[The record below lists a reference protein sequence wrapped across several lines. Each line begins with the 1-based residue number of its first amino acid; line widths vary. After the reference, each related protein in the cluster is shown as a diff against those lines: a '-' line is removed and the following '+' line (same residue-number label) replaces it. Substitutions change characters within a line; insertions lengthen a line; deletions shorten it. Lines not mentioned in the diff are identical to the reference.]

1 MASTTLSIST
11 MRSSSS
17 ATGDKLAP
25 CFCRRHL
32 RQSTRPAKKS
42 RYADACTDS
51 KFIATWVI
59 LMDVVRPL
67 MMTSTPTT
75 KKRAQHTSPP
85 SRPVPSSQ
93 LATHAPP

>member
-17 ATGDKLAP
+17 ATGDTLAP

-32 RQSTRPAKKS
+32 RHSTRPAKKS

-51 KFIATWVI
+51 TFIATCFV
-59 LMDVVRPL
+59 LMVVVRPV
-67 MMTSTPTT
+67 MMTTTT
-75 KKRAQHTSPP
+75 KKPA
-85 SRPVPSSQ
+85 
-93 LATHAPP
+93 